1 MTRTELKRRYDVA
14 AERVERYCEIDT
26 SSDACMAAMA
36 EARKYYRLY
45 MAKLDEEIA
54 RDEGFSY

>member
-26 SSDACMAAMA
+26 SSDACTAAMA

-54 RDEGFSY
+54 RDE

>member
-36 EARKYYRLY
+36 AMAEARKYYRLY

-54 RDEGFSY
+54 RDE